1 MKSLYP
7 AIEPFNHFFLQTDS
21 QHAVYVEQSGN
32 PQGIPVIFLHGGP
45 CSGTRPGHRQFFNPE
60 KYHIILMDQRGCG
73 QSLPFGEV
81 ENNSTDDLIAD
92 MEQIRKRLDIEQWLL
107 FSGSWGSTLALL
119 YAQQHTGNVLGMIIR
134 GVFLARQQ
142 DLDWFAKDG
151 AGRFYPEK
159 WQELVTSIP
168 KPARKNLVKGL
179 YDAVFGDDEIS
190 QRRAA
195 KAWIAWGGQVALMQ
209 DYQQDDKPVH
219 ITEKMVQQVQMEMHY
234 AVNKYF
240 ISENQV
246 LNDCGLLQ
254 QIPTIIIHG
263 ANDRVCPLEAGYR
276 LHKALAKAEYI
287 VLANAGHIASGAEM
301 EDALVDATDR
311 MIKIFDSE

>member
-7 AIEPFNHFFLQTDS
+7 EIEPFKQFFLQTNS
-21 QHAVYVEQSGN
+21 SHSVYVEQSGN
-32 PQGIPVIFLHGGP
+32 PQGMPVIFLHGGP

-73 QSLPFGEV
+73 QSTPFGEV
-81 ENNSTDDLIAD
+81 ESNTTQDLIAD
-92 MEQIRKRLDIEQWLL
+92 MEQIRQQLGIKQWLL

-119 YAQQHTGNVLGMIIR
+119 YAQQHTACVLGIIVR

-142 DLDWFAKDG
+142 DLDWFAKQG
-151 AGRFYPEK
+151 AGRIYPEK
-159 WQELVTSIP
+159 WAQLQSSIP
-168 KPARKNLVKGL
+168 KSASTDLVKGL
-179 YDAVFGDDEIS
+179 YDAVFGEDEIT

-209 DYQQDDKPVH
+209 DYQQDIKPVH
-219 ITEKMVQQVQMEMHY
+219 VTEKMVLQVQMEMHY
-234 AVNKYF
+234 AVNNYF

-246 LNDCGLLQ
+246 LDGCDLLQ

-263 ANDRVCPLEAGYR
+263 VNDMVCPMEAGYS
-276 LHKALAKAEYI
+276 LHKVLPKAEYI
-287 VLANAGHIASGAEM
+287 VLANAGHIASGDEM
-301 EDALVDATDR
+301 IDALVDAADR
-311 MIKIFDSE
+311 MIELV